1 MGGSKPSA
9 PIAMM
14 PAPQSPPTL
23 YRSVIPEKDYERVAE
38 RMKRIEADTQQI
50 LARRDAMVGSPT
62 DIANRMAERNV
73 LSAAAYQ
80 SGLPTGEGTGKYD
93 PVKAAAAQALELAKA
108 RREEVAKQP
117 PMASA

>member
-9 PIAMM
+9 PTVMM
-14 PAPQSPPTL
+14 PAPQPPPTL
-23 YRSVIPEKDYERVAE
+23 YRSIIPEEDYERVAE

-50 LARRDAMVGSPT
+50 MARRDAMVGTPT
-62 DIANRMAERNV
+62 DIANRMAQRDV
-73 LSAAAYQ
+73 LTAAAYQ

-108 RREEVAKQP
+108 RKEATANQA
-117 PMASA
+117 PMQSA

>member
-9 PIAMM
+9 PVAMM
-14 PAPQSPPTL
+14 PAATPAPVL
-23 YRSVIPEKDYERVAE
+23 YRSIIPEEDYERVAE
-38 RMKRIEADTQQI
+38 RKKSIEADTQQI
-50 LARRDAMVGSPT
+50 MARRDAMVGSLP

-93 PVKAAAAQALELAKA
+93 PVKAAAAQVLELAKA